1 MLVLSGLLAFSF
13 VATSC
18 GDDDEEDP
26 VEIVNVPKITNA
38 EVKDGA
44 IIVTGE
50 NLPEVETAKVGDL
63 ELNVKKEGNTIT
75 GTPKDGA
82 ELPTG
87 EQTVSIKFKGID
99 APLTTKVTIP
109 EATPTI
115 PEATPTAEIVKVK
128 VTFDTDG
135 GSEVAEIEVEKGKA
149 VSVEA
154 PTKEG
159 YTFKGWATEKGGE
172 VKADITVDADTTLY
186 AVWEQSGNNDVA
198 VAELA
203 LDLSTIW
210 SQFCDVTNNADG
222 SVTLKMSKGE
232 EDWQKGEFGFAIPTD
247 KQGGNYKKIVV
258 KYKDATAQ
266 DGIGCV
272 FHFDSESVG
281 WANGEAANSTK
292 LAFEA
297 GSDVKT
303 LTITPD
309 APADKLGTVRIF
321 DYALDNTI
329 TIVSVTAVIGE

>member
-1 MLVLSGLLAFSF
+1 M
-13 VATSC
+13 
-18 GDDDEEDP
+18 
-26 VEIVNVPKITNA
+26 
-38 EVKDGA
+38 
-44 IIVTGE
+44 
-50 NLPEVETAKVGDL
+50 
-63 ELNVKKEGNTIT
+63 
-75 GTPKDGA
+75 
-82 ELPTG
+82 
-87 EQTVSIKFKGID
+87 
-99 APLTTKVTIP
+99 TIP

-222 SVTLKMSKGE
+222 SVTLKMSKGDA
-232 EDWQKGEFGFAIPTD
+232 DWQKGEFGFAIPTD